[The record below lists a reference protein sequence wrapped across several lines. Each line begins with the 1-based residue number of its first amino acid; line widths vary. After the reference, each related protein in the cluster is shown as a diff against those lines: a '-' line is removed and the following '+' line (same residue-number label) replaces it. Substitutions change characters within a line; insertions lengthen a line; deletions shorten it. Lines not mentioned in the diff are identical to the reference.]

1 MCNNLIF
8 FEMEFLEGME
18 FLGIPVINTRAVT
31 ELLLMFAL
39 NILVTAIIVGGL
51 YYKKSK
57 RRDYVYTFMLISTT
71 VFLLMFAL
79 GKTKLEM
86 GLALGMFAI
95 FGIVRYRTDT
105 VPIREMTYLF
115 VIIGVSVL
123 NGLDTRESLVQSLLT
138 NFLFV
143 LMVWIMESMK
153 FMNRTACK
161 LVVYEKI
168 KLITPEH
175 REEMLEDIKART
187 GLDVLKIE
195 IGHIDF
201 LKDIAF
207 VKVYYKSESTEVNTV
222 DNITKVSQFNG

>member
-1 MCNNLIF
+1 
-8 FEMEFLEGME
+8 
-18 FLGIPVINTRAVT
+18 
-31 ELLLMFAL
+31 
-39 NILVTAIIVGGL
+39 
-51 YYKKSK
+51 
-57 RRDYVYTFMLISTT
+57 
-71 VFLLMFAL
+71 
-79 GKTKLEM
+79 
-86 GLALGMFAI
+86 
-95 FGIVRYRTDT
+95 DT

-161 LVVYEKI
+161 HVVYEKI

-187 GLDVLKIE
+187 GLDVVKIE